1 MINEKNSETGFPSL
15 SQSRTVANFFSD
27 VHGCVCN
34 SFSVGRNA
42 RYLSN
47 ICGSKILIIE
57 QV

>member
-34 SFSVGRNA
+34 SFGVS
-42 RYLSN
+42 RYAGDLSN
-47 ICGSKILIIE
+47 IHGSKILIIKD
-57 QV
+57 V